1 MATMA
6 LSPMHYFGIDESGAK
21 YVSQITALKYVH
33 ILIAIQSTALK
44 YVHILIPFLQPCCH
58 WQKSG

>member
-1 MATMA
+1 MLKFNQYTVQSTATA
-6 LSPMHYFGIDESGAK
+6 IPI
-21 YVSQITALKYVH
+21 ALKYVLH
-33 ILIAIQSTALK
+33 VLIAIQSTALK